1 MLRPWYNHSMEPRII
16 EEEAL
21 HLPIRDRAKLA
32 HRLLE
37 SLDNVS
43 KADAKQLWLE
53 EAERRARELDSDEVK
68 PVSAEELERRVQARL
83 K

>member
-1 MLRPWYNHSMEPRII
+1 MRSPWYNQLMEPRII

-32 HRLLE
+32 RRLLE
-37 SLDNVS
+37 SLDDIS
-43 KADAKQLWLE
+43 ESDTEQLWLE
-53 EAERRARELDSDEVK
+53 AAQLRAAEIDNGQVALVT
-68 PVSAEELERRVQARL
+68 AEELEQRVQARL

>member
-1 MLRPWYNHSMEPRII
+1 MEPRMI

-21 HLPIRDRAKLA
+21 QLPIRDRAKLA

-37 SLDNVS
+37 SLDDIS
-43 KADAKQLWLE
+43 AADAEQLWLE
-53 EAERRARELDSDEVK
+53 VAQRRAEEIDKDQVK
-68 PVSAEELERRVQARL
+68 LVSAEELEHRVQARL